1 MPCINYCTCY
11 VCGRSGDNG
20 YHLMCPVVHKM
31 LTWASVYEVDRHLI
45 AISREVSKPRDS
57 SLAFSIRSDAPVK
70 FRSGSNMLTLDLA
83 ASRYR
88 EILRLDV
95 LTLRD
100 PSCNNVTRLVH

>member
-1 MPCINYCTCY
+1 
-11 VCGRSGDNG
+11 
-20 YHLMCPVVHKM
+20 MCPVVHKM

-57 SLAFSIRSDAPVK
+57 GLAFSICSDAPVK
-70 FRSGSNMLTLDLA
+70 FRSGTNMLTLDLA
-83 ASRYR
+83 ASRYQ
-88 EILRLDV
+88 EILRQDV